1 MRRAYALLLALCAA
15 CGDGNA
21 CNTGPSDV
29 GDVCLPPLIAP
40 GVPITLEVRELC
52 GRGCTAA
59 PTCSA
64 VLRGGQVALQVEQE
78 VCADTLTA
86 SCLGEPCQERAI
98 TCKLPALTAGD
109 WALAIDGVPS
119 RVLRVRD
126 GGVVTC
132 RFQLAPQV
140 R

>member
-1 MRRAYALLLALCAA
+1 MRRACALLLALSAG

-21 CNTGPSDV
+21 CDTGPSDV

-40 GVPITLEVRELC
+40 GIPITLEVRELC

-64 VLRGGQVALQVEQE
+64 VLRDGRVALEVEQE
-78 VCADTLTA
+78 VCADTVTA
-86 SCLGEPCQERAI
+86 SCLSAPCQERAI
-98 TCKLPALTAGD
+98 TCKLPALTAGV
-109 WALAIDGVPS
+109 WALAIDGAPS
-119 RVLRVRD
+119 RLLRVGD
-126 GGVVTC
+126 GGVATC